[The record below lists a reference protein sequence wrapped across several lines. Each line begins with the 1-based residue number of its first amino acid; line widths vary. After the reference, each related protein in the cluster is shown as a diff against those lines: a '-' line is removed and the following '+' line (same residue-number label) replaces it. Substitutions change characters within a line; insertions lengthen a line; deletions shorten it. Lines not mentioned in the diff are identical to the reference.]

1 MPAGKILAAAIF
13 GLAWSAGVISVAAQ
27 TQQSEASVQSAVRD
41 LRDRL
46 RTSPSTPTRAVAG
59 TPPRPEGRPEPGACA
74 RPTAKSCQKDP

>member
-13 GLAWSAGVISVAAQ
+13 ALAAWGAGVTSVAAQ

-46 RTSPSTPTRAVAG
+46 RTSPFTPTRVVTG
-59 TPPRPEGRPEPGACA
+59 TPRPAKRSEPGTCT
-74 RPTAKSCQKDP
+74 RHTAKSCQRDP